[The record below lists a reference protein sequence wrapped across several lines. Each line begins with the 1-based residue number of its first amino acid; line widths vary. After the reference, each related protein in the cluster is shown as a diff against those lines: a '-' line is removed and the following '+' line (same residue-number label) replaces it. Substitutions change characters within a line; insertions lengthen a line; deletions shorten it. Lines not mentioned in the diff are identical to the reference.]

1 VSGSCYAF
9 VVAILLLG
17 VRCASGQE
25 RASPTQDG
33 LDDVPAVLRAMVVP
47 SPYRISRAARRATI
61 EYRVQIDGMPDWFW
75 PDTGEQRIRPA
86 RGATLLT
93 ICADCGREAP
103 PSREQLQRAL
113 QPTPWL
119 PSDDSVLVARAR
131 WARGVDARRRMQA
144 LVGVVRRRLDGP
156 IRYDGYLDARTAFDA
171 RGGDCTEFALLLA
184 TLGRAR
190 GIPTRVVAGVAYGSR
205 FVGARHAFGPHL
217 WVQAW
222 TGERWESFDAGG
234 FRRGQRRDRAIED
247 RRHGA
252 TRIDRAAV
260 LAAALNAIRRLRPAR
275 CAAPAG
281 RVASD
286 RVRSIRRSRDH

>member
-222 TGERWESFDAGG
+222 TGERWESFDAALDG
-234 FRRGQRRDRAIED
+234 FDSTHIAMAIGDGAPED
-247 RRHGA
+247 FA
-252 TRIDRAAV
+252 EVSAAI
-260 LAAALNAIRRLRPAR
+260 ARLRIVDMAQLE
-275 CAAPAG
+275 
-281 RVASD
+281 
-286 RVRSIRRSRDH
+286 SIERLSSPPR